1 MKLKD
6 LTKFGIPALIIEAW
20 TRRQGD
26 YLLPLQEKAIRA
38 GLLDETVN
46 DGQQNLIISA
56 PTSSGKSFC
65 GEMAAMGA
73 LLRRRKAVMLLPLK
87 SIAEEK
93 YDYFR
98 NCYRDI
104 GIRTIIVSR
113 DHPENDIDF
122 ELGNFDLALAIYEKF
137 NRLLTVNLDILQ
149 QIGLVVI
156 DELQMI
162 SDPSRGGE
170 LEVALTKIIGSGY
183 SPRMVAL
190 SAVLENNTELADW
203 LDCGVVSET
212 VRPIDLLQGVAGSGS
227 FRYRSFNSGFEG
239 SEKITLDSDSDN
251 LAEKLIEFLKSDK
264 SQKLVFLKSRRD
276 TIDAALA
283 LAGTVSWPEAKTTL
297 VRLEGEEN
305 SFLIRSLKQALS
317 RGVAFHNADLTA
329 GQRQAIEDGYRQG
342 QIRIIFSTTT
352 LAMGVNLPAETVLL
366 ETMKYTAGVFGGKAT
381 LVPITIAEFQ
391 NITGRAGR
399 FGLGAAG
406 RPGKAIVLAA
416 SEFEHEVLWSE
427 YIDSRKNEKHV
438 SILGSTNIHDIIL
451 DLIVS
456 GFNSDAEK
464 LEHCLQ
470 NLFYSRGRNL
480 LNGTDLNSILIELSS
495 ENLLGE
501 GLNPTQLG
509 IAVAESGIT
518 IKSCRQYLKL
528 LTEKYPETKIGWLF
542 IALNAGEFD
551 ISRCGLT
558 SFEYH
563 RRIYEK
569 LLYQHFNEYVNE
581 IDVYTVS
588 KINHEPLDFHSSA
601 ILKSLFVLAE
611 WAEGKTIERLEQR
624 YQLHHGQII
633 NLAETAAW
641 LLASIGRIIHALDG
655 RSNLPRLLDDYAF
668 NLQFGISPEMREIC
682 SMLGTVLN
690 RADYKAL
697 ENGNIKSLTDLRTGA
712 QDTLNGSRALSE
724 IIKPEGKLRRVLDS
738 LENSEKEDKMRKKT
752 RSNAVN
758 IYRPGLSGDG
768 PYGVDPT
775 LIELDGAYEK
785 ERYLVKIDGFPV
797 RLTGKSFMYLAKLAF
812 ARLTGGD
819 GWTYKDDIE
828 VGFNQA
834 RYLYRLRQEIKDGGF
849 SWPIFENNRLGYYR
863 LDLEPEKIRL
873 NLDNLRNHPDYQLRK
888 IIDELAPRL
897 AG

>member
-6 LTKFGIPALIIEAW
+6 LLKFGIPQLIIEAW
-20 TRRQGD
+20 TKRQGD

-38 GLLDETVN
+38 GLLDEAADN
-46 DGQQNLIISA
+46 GRSNLLISA

-65 GEMAAMGA
+65 GEMAAMAA

-98 NCYRDI
+98 SCYRDI
-104 GIRTIIVSR
+104 GIKTIIISR

-156 DELQMI
+156 DELQMVGDI
-162 SDPSRGGE
+162 SRGGE
-170 LEVALTKIIGSGY
+170 LEVALTKILGSGY

-190 SAVLENNTELADW
+190 SAVLENDTEPADW
-203 LDCGVVSET
+203 LGCRIVYET
-212 VRPIDLLQGVAGSGS
+212 VRPVDLLQGVAASGS
-227 FRYRSFNSGFEG
+227 FRFRSFNSGFEG
-239 SEKITLDSDSDN
+239 SEKIDLDGDGDN
-251 LAEKLIEFLKSDK
+251 PGEKLIEFLKSDK

-276 TIDAALA
+276 TIEAALA
-283 LAGTVSWPEAKTTL
+283 MAAAVGWDEAKTTL
-297 VRLEGEEN
+297 ARLEGEEN
-305 SFLIRSLKQALS
+305 SFLIRSLRQTLS
-317 RGVAFHNADLTA
+317 RGIAFHNADLTA

-366 ETMKYTAGVFGGKAT
+366 ETMKYTAGAFGGKAT
-381 LVPITIAEFQ
+381 LVPITKAEFQ

-399 FGLGAAG
+399 FGFGSGG

-427 YIDSRKNEKHV
+427 YIDSSKNERHV
-438 SILGSTNIHDIIL
+438 STLNSAALKDIIL

-456 GFNSDAEK
+456 GFDANIARLK
-464 LEHCLQ
+464 NCLQ
-470 NLFYSRGRNL
+470 NLLYSRQRKSC
-480 LNGTDLNSILIELSS
+480 TDDDLHPILKELSS
-495 ENLLGE
+495 ANFLDKS
-501 GLNPTQLG
+501 LNPTPLG
-509 IAVAESGIT
+509 AAVAESGLT
-518 IKSCRQYLKL
+518 INSCLQYLKL
-528 LTEKYPETKIGWLF
+528 LAEKYPETKIGWLF
-542 IALNAGEFD
+542 IALNGGEFD

-558 SFEYH
+558 FLEY
-563 RRIYEK
+563 RRRTYEK
-569 LLYQHFNEYVNE
+569 LLYQHFNEYISD

-588 KINHEPLDFHSSA
+588 KINREPFDFHASA

-611 WAEGKTIERLEQR
+611 WAEGKSVERLEQR

-641 LLASIGRIIHALDG
+641 LLASIGRIIYALDG
-655 RSNLPRLLDDYAF
+655 RSNLPALLDDYAF
-668 NLQFGISPEMREIC
+668 NVQFGINPAMRELYAVIG
-682 SMLGTVLN
+682 SVLN
-690 RADYKAL
+690 RSDYKAL
-697 ENGNIKSLTDLRTGA
+697 EREGIKSLNEFRVVGRDR
-712 QDTLNGSRALSE
+712 LSE
-724 IIKPEGKLRRVLDS
+724 IIKPEGKLKKAQQK

-758 IYRPGLSGDG
+758 IYRQGLSEGSLYNAH
-768 PYGVDPT
+768 PA
-775 LIELDGAYEK
+775 LIELDGTYEK
-785 ERYLVKIDGFPV
+785 ERYLVRIDGFPV
-797 RLTGKSFMYLAKLAF
+797 RLTGKSFLYLSRLVF
-812 ARLTGGD
+812 ARLMGGD
-819 GWTYKDDIE
+819 GWIYKDDIE

-834 RYLYRLRQEIKDGGF
+834 RYLYRLRQEMKSGGF
-849 SWPIFENNRLGYYR
+849 AWPIFENNRLGYYR
-863 LDLEPEKIRL
+863 LDMDPGKIRL
-873 NLDNLRNHPDYQLRK
+873 NFDNLRNHPDYQLRK
-888 IIDELAPRL
+888 VVDELAPRL
-897 AG
+897 TG